1 MKEFAERL
9 YKSKAWQKCRA
20 EYLRSVGGVCERCL
34 KKGILRAAVIVHH
47 KTYLTPENIYRPDVT
62 MNFANLEA
70 LCRECHE
77 KEHAKRRRYS
87 LDYNGRVTAEGES

>member
-34 KKGILRAAVIVHH
+34 KKGVLRAAVIVHH
-47 KTYLTPENIYRPDVT
+47 KTYITPENIYRPDVT

-77 KEHAKRRRYS
+77 KEHSGKIRRYS
-87 LDYNGRVTAEGES
+87 LDAMGRATAEGE